1 MHLAIPPAPVRNPG
15 KGFKTQ
21 PKKTRTEKVSTD
33 DESVQTSSGDSFK
46 RSFRKSMINTFTSR
60 TRT

>member
-15 KGFKTQ
+15 KGFKKQ
-21 PKKTRTEKVSTD
+21 PKRTRTEKVSTD
-33 DESVQTSSGDSFK
+33 DEPVQTSSGDSLK
-46 RSFRKSMINTFTSR
+46 KSFRKSMINTFASR